1 MENQIF
7 NIWSNHTNNLGFE
20 SIEQIYSKIK
30 EGNYRKVIE
39 IIRKSNNNEL
49 KNQVKNIF
57 IEIFPNFRPFFF
69 CE

>member
-30 EGNYRKVIE
+30 EGNYKKVIE
-39 IIRKSNNNEL
+39 IIRKSNNRSRNKEL
-49 KNQVKNIF
+49 ICQNQSF
-57 IEIFPNFRPFFF
+57 
-69 CE
+69 